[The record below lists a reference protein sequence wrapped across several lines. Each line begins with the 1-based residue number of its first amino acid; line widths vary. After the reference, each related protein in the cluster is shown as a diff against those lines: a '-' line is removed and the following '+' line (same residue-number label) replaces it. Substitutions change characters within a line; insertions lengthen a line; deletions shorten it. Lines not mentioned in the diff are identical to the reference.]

1 MPLISML
8 ICLQLVLL
16 NDSDEIFLGRNEA
29 RTAKTLLVAGV
40 PPSGLIQL

>member
-1 MPLISML
+1 MPLISTL
-8 ICLQLVLL
+8 FCFELVPL

-40 PPSGLIQL
+40 PPSGLSQL